1 MRLVDAAIPFR
12 VVYSI
17 YHHEYLGLL
26 LSAHYVQLL
35 PPSEPD
41 TEGMLSLVHQGAH
54 PGTLKQFAEGLEE
67 HDAALIKELEEIR
80 PKSLVKKFGGDP
92 RKPLE
97 FFTKKFEGQ
106 IEKLAIS
113 KIQKTMASVLPRLY
127 GKAIYIMG
135 NDGYPSPE
143 AGKVEM
149 PAQRATIRFKFR
161 KKEGFIR
168 YYPTVFAPNEKA
180 EGGMERLVLKDSDSL
195 ILCNKPGWLV
205 HNKVLLRFDPDID
218 GKKLRPFLKKE
229 ALYIPEANEEEF
241 FKKFLIPMLEARYP
255 IEAKGFT
262 IHEMAPQPQFTLMVK
277 EHNQASFSFVP
288 QVSYDHFTFP
298 LRDNGSVKTFM
309 KKEDGGFNFYRIN
322 RDEKVEKKINGFL
335 EELRP
340 NPQSLTPWE
349 LIDKETGL
357 SWLSNHTQDVQEM
370 GIEILQ
376 EDNGYQLQ
384 LIRPELSLATEEDG
398 DWFDIKAM
406 VKIGA
411 FEIPFIKFRN
421 HILKGKREFNLPDG
435 TIAIL
440 PEEWFSDYRHLL
452 EVSEIRE
459 GGDTL
464 SIKKYQA
471 PLLNFPSKLG
481 QGRRQ
486 MLEDLSSLDR
496 IPDIT
501 PSKKLK
507 AKLRNYQQE
516 GLNWLH
522 FMQQHHMGGI
532 LADDMGLGKTL
543 QTLSLLQKTYEEKG
557 NPSLIVLPTSLIHN
571 WQNEAKK
578 FTPNL
583 SVFVHTGINRP
594 KDPQI
599 FSGYNLILTT
609 YGIVRQDINM
619 LKNYPFQFVILDESQ
634 NIKNPDSK
642 TSKAVRKLVAEYR
655 LSLTGT
661 PIENT
666 VMDIWSQMAFLNPGL
681 LGSEAFFKKFYV
693 SPIEKDKDPKRSAKL
708 RRIIYPFILRRKKQ
722 QVEKDL
728 PPRIEK
734 LHYCEMTERQE
745 SWYQETRSQYRNYLM
760 ELINQG
766 AWKKNKLNILT
777 GLQKLRQIAIHPQML
792 DKEAYNLEESGKYLE
807 VKRLLKQVISK
818 KRSKVLIFSQFV
830 KMLHLLRDDLEKEG
844 IKFNYL
850 DGSTKNRQE
859 QVDTFQSDP
868 SIQVFLISLKA
879 GGVGLNLTAADYV
892 FILDPWWNP
901 AVENQAIDR
910 SHRIGQKRTVFYYK
924 FITEGTIEEKILNLQ
939 QRKAQLSDDI
949 ISVEEDMYKTLNA
962 GDLEA
967 LLV

>member
-12 VVYSI
+12 VIYSI

-35 PPSEPD
+35 PS
-41 TEGMLSLVHQGAH
+41 GMLSLVHQGAH
-54 PGTLKQFAEGLEE
+54 PPTLPQFSEGLGE
-67 HDAALIKELEEIR
+67 HDADLIKELEEIR
-80 PKSLVKKFGGDP
+80 PKALVKKFLGNP

-97 FFTKKFEGQ
+97 FFTKKFEGEIQ
-106 IEKLAIS
+106 KLANS
-113 KIQKTMASVLPRLY
+113 KIQKTMANVLPRLY

-143 AGKVEM
+143 AEKVEM
-149 PAQRATIRFKFR
+149 PEERATIRFKFR

-168 YYPTVFAPNEKA
+168 YYPTVFAPNKNG
-180 EGGMERLVLKDSDSL
+180 EGEQERLVLKDSDSL
-195 ILCNKPGWLV
+195 ILCHKPGWLV
-205 HNKVLLRFDPDID
+205 HNKRLLRFDPDID

-229 ALYIPEANEEEF
+229 ALYIPETNEEEF
-241 FKKFLIPMLEARYP
+241 FKKFLIPMLEERYP
-255 IEAKGFT
+255 IEAKGFD
-262 IHEMAPQPQFTLMVK
+262 IVEMAPQPQFTLLVK
-277 EHNQASFSFVP
+277 EHNQISFSFIP
-288 QVSYDHFTFP
+288 QVSYDRFTFP
-298 LRDNGSVKTFM
+298 LRDAGSVKTFM
-309 KKEDGGFNFYRIN
+309 NKIENGFSFFRIN
-322 RDEKVEKKINGFL
+322 RNAKAEKKIIDFL
-335 EELRP
+335 EKIRP

-349 LIDKETGL
+349 LIGKETGL

-384 LIRPELSLATEEDG
+384 LVRPELRLDTEEDG
-398 DWFDIKAM
+398 DWFDIKAI
-406 VKIGA
+406 VKIGD
-411 FEIPFIKFRN
+411 FEIPFVKFRN
-421 HILKGKREFNLPDG
+421 HILKGIREFNLPDG

-452 EVSEIRE
+452 EVSEIRD
-459 GGDTL
+459 GGETL

-471 PLLNFPSKLG
+471 PLLNFPSKVGESRKKLI
-481 QGRRQ
+481 
-486 MLEDLSSLDR
+486 EDLFSLDR
-496 IPDIT
+496 IPRLD

-507 AKLRNYQQE
+507 ATLRNYQQE
-516 GLNWLH
+516 GLNWLN
-522 FMQQHHMGGI
+522 FMKDHHMGGI

-543 QTLSLLQKTYEEKG
+543 QTLSLLQRVYEEKG

-583 SVFVHTGINRP
+583 SVFIHTGINRP
-594 KDPQI
+594 KDLKV
-599 FSGYNLILTT
+599 FSEYNLILTT
-609 YGIVRQDINM
+609 YGIVRQDISV
-619 LKNYPFQFVILDESQ
+619 LKKYPFQFAILDESQ

-666 VMDIWSQMAFLNPGL
+666 IMDIWSQMAFLNPGL

-693 SPIEKDKDPKRSAKL
+693 SPIEKDKDVKRSAKL

-745 SWYQETRSQYRNYLM
+745 SFYQETRSQYRNYLM
-760 ELINQG
+760 ELITHG

-792 DKEAYNLEESGKYLE
+792 DKEEYNLEESGKYLE
-807 VKRLLKQVISK
+807 VKRLLKHVISK

-830 KMLHLLRDDLEKEG
+830 KMLTLLRDDLDNEG
-844 IKFNYL
+844 VTYNYL

-859 QVDTFQSDP
+859 QVDTFQNDP

-949 ISVEEDMYKTLNA
+949 ISVEEDMYKSLSA
-962 GDLEA
+962 GDLES